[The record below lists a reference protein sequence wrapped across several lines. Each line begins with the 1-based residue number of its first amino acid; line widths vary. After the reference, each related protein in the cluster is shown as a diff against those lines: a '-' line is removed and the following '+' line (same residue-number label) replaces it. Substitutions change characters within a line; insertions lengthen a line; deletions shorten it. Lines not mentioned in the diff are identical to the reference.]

1 MRYQQN
7 VVQGALFILLSE
19 LMFASMGAA
28 VKAASQLGLPN
39 EMLVFMRNL
48 MGLFIITPLLLRYGA
63 AELRTSVYPLHLLR
77 AVLGVSAMYSFFFV
91 LGNLALADGMLLKMT
106 APIFMPIIALLWLGE
121 RVGRLAI
128 LAVPIGFV
136 GVGLVLK
143 PDGDMNWVVLVGV
156 LGGALAAFAKVT
168 VRRLGRSE
176 PTTRIVFYLA
186 LNATLIS
193 AFPLVW
199 AWQTPN
205 LQQWALLGLMGAMG
219 TAGQLLLTRGY
230 AVAAAARVSPFT
242 YFAVVFGAAYGY
254 LLWGEVLDWL
264 FVLGASLIAV
274 AGVIAVRSQAGEPVT
289 SPMQAEL
296 NATKP

>member
-1 MRYQQN
+1 MRYRQN

-28 VKAASQLGLPN
+28 VKAASGLGLPN

-48 MGLFIITPLLLRYGA
+48 MGLFIITPLLLRYGT
-63 AELRTSVYPLHLLR
+63 AELRTSVYPMHLLR
-77 AVLGVSAMYSFFFV
+77 AVLGVFAMYSFFFV
-91 LGNLALADGMLLKMT
+91 LGKLALADGMLLKMT
-106 APIFMPIIALLWLGE
+106 APIFMPLIALLWLGE

-143 PDGDMNWVVLVGV
+143 PDGDMNWVALVGV

-176 PTTRIVFYLA
+176 PTTRIVFYFA

-193 AFPLVW
+193 ALPLLW

-242 YFAVVFGAAYGY
+242 YFSVVFGAVYGY

-274 AGVIAVRSQAGEPVT
+274 AGVTAVRSQGPEPAT
-289 SPMQAEL
+289 SRMQPEFDA
-296 NATKP
+296 KQI

>member
-1 MRYQQN
+1 MRYRQN

-28 VKAASQLGLPN
+28 VKAASGLGLPN

-48 MGLFIITPLLLRYGA
+48 MGLFIITPLLLRYGT
-63 AELRTSVYPLHLLR
+63 AELRTSFYPMHLLR

-91 LGNLALADGMLLKMT
+91 LGKLALADGMLLKMT
-106 APIFMPIIALLWLGE
+106 APIFMPLIALLWLGE

-136 GVGLVLK
+136 GVGFVLN
-143 PDGDMNWVVLVGV
+143 PDGDMNWVALVGV

-176 PTTRIVFYLA
+176 PTTRIVFYFA

-193 AFPLVW
+193 ALPLLW

-242 YFAVVFGAAYGY
+242 YFSVVFGAVYGY
-254 LLWGEVLDWL
+254 LFWGEVLDWF

-274 AGVIAVRSQAGEPVT
+274 AGVTAVRSQGPEPAT
-289 SPMQAEL
+289 SRMQPEFDA
-296 NATKP
+296 K